1 MTEEDDRGA
10 ERVWLRLVRLH
21 ARLGAVFSERLRG
34 AGLSAAQ
41 FDVLAT
47 LTEREGLSQQEL
59 AERLYVTK
67 GNISGLI
74 DRLAAGGLVE
84 RRTIEGDRRSRAI
97 YLTSAGRTLAL
108 RGVELQRA
116 FVAETFGRLDSERLR
131 EFESLIVAI
140 RDYARLAGG
149 RGGAVSGAPPAD
161 ARPIRAQRRP

>member
-1 MTEEDDRGA
+1 MNKVDDRLA

-21 ARLGAVFSERLRG
+21 GRLGGVFSDRLRR

-84 RRTIEGDRRSRAI
+84 RRSIEGDRRSRAI
-97 YLTSAGRTLAL
+97 FLTADGRRLAEL
-108 RGVELQRA
+108 GVELQRA
-116 FVAETFGRLDSERLR
+116 FVAETFGRLDAGRLR
-131 EFESLIVAI
+131 DFESLIVAV
-140 RDYARLAGG
+140 RDHARQAAGRKSAAPAAHRDEALA
-149 RGGAVSGAPPAD
+149 PA
-161 ARPIRAQRRP
+161 ASRRS